1 MLGKQ
6 HADFHLACMERMYQS
21 EQGSFICSS
30 PVQLC
35 LKTISEEELCGQL
48 LMIIC
53 GDLLWLLFQF
63 ELTEQAGSFL
73 CVRVF
78 LAL

>member
-35 LKTISEEELCGQL
+35 LKTTSEQELCGQL

-53 GDLLWLLFQF
+53 GDLFWLLFQF

-73 CVRVF
+73 CVRVL